1 MTADFHRVVR
11 DFTHD
16 LLRVFPE
23 RADTLDPLLQSIA
36 TDAENSA
43 ESATQVKAHCI
54 NVLPQ
59 RFFDILYQ
67 NNSIFEKKE
76 DGTYGNTEFLPGLNF
91 HELWNVE
98 GVTDATK
105 TTIWKYLQ
113 LIMFAVVEDVSN
125 KESFGDTANLFEAID
140 ENELKTKLEE
150 TVQHMQT
157 LFEEHKSD
165 EEEGDQES
173 DDAPEPS
180 EEDKERAQS
189 LHEHISGMLDGK
201 LGKLA
206 KEIAADAA
214 TELGFDEEKM
224 SDTSSV
230 QGVFQKL
237 FQNPGKLM
245 GLVKNIGGKLD
256 AKIKSGEI
264 KESEI
269 LQEASSLMSK
279 MKEMPGMGDMQSLL
293 GKMGMGGKGKVNMSA
308 FQNHMQSN
316 IKHAQTKERMQA
328 KLAARRAATQQ
339 GKSSTSVFSTGET
352 VERTPV
358 TAVHPSS
365 EDGEP
370 VKKKKKKRSK
380 KGKKKGDDQ
389 VDTEAAAAE
398 SLRE

>member
-23 RADTLDPLLQSIA
+23 RAESLSPLLQSIA
-36 TDAENSA
+36 TDAEDSA
-43 ESATQVKAHCI
+43 ESATQVKAHCVS
-54 NVLPQ
+54 VLPQ

-67 NNSIFEKKE
+67 NNSIFDKKE
-76 DGTYGNTEFLPGLNF
+76 DGTYENTEFLPGLNF
-91 HELWNVE
+91 HELWNAE

-113 LIMFAVVEDVSN
+113 LVMFAVVEDVSN

-157 LFEEHKSD
+157 LFEEHKDD
-165 EEEGDQES
+165 EEGSDQERS
-173 DDAPEPS
+173 APPEVS
-180 EEDKERAQS
+180 EEDKDRAQS
-189 LHEHISGMLDGK
+189 LHDHIAGMLDGK

-269 LQEASSLMSK
+269 LQEASSLMGK

-293 GKMGMGGKGKVNMSA
+293 GKMGLGGKGKVNMSA

-328 KLAARRAATQQ
+328 KLAARRAAAQQ
-339 GKSSTSVFSTGET
+339 DSATTTVFSTGEA

-358 TAVHPSS
+358 TAVNPSGQ
-365 EDGEP
+365 DGDAE
-370 VKKKKKKRSK
+370 KKKKKRRSK
-380 KGKKKGDDQ
+380 KGKKKRDDR
-389 VDTEAAAAE
+389 VDTEAPVNE
-398 SLRE
+398 SLQE